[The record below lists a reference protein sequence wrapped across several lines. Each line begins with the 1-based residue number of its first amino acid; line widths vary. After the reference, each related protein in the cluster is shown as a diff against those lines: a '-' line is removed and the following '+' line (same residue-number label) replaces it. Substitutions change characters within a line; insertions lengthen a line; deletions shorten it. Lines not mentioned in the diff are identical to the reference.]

1 MLAYIDTFMEDDI
14 MERYYSA
21 DEDSIQIPMIAIDT
35 GEFCSGIEFEN
46 FEKFTKPVKPK
57 RFVTVAGKY
66 IYEDE

>member
-46 FEKFTKPVKPK
+46 FEKFKEAIISV
-57 RFVTVAGKY
+57 RMINY
-66 IYEDE
+66 SDCNS